1 MANDLNRC
9 DFIGRLGKDPE
20 IRYTPNGTAVA
31 NFSIAVGEKWKDKNT
46 GEQKE
51 KTEWIRVVA
60 FGKLAE
66 ICGEY
71 LEKGKQIYLSG
82 KLQTREW
89 DDKEGN
95 KRYTTEI
102 VANQIQTLGDG
113 NRDGGSGSFGKPQS
127 NKPQPQVKQQPS
139 GTEWSEPE
147 DSDIPF

>member
-102 VANQIQTLGDG
+102 VANQMQMLGGG
-113 NRDGGSGSFGKPQS
+113 NRDDESGSSGKTQS
-127 NKPQPQVKQQPS
+127 RPQPQTKQQPDGS
-139 GTEWSEPE
+139 GMSESE
-147 DSDIPF
+147 DSDDLPF

>member
-31 NFSIAVGEKWKDKNT
+31 NFNIAVGEKWKDKNT

-51 KTEWIRVVA
+51 KTEWVRCVS

-71 LEKGKQIYLSG
+71 LEKGKQVYVSG

-89 DDKEGN
+89 NDKEGN

-102 VANQIQTLGDG
+102 IVNQIQMLGDG
-113 NRDGGSGSFGKPQS
+113 NRNGESESSGKTQS
-127 NKPQPQVKQQPS
+127 RPQPQTKQQP
-139 GTEWSEPE
+139 GLGRSEPE
-147 DSDIPF
+147 DSNNIPF